1 LLDGAASGRTHSTGE
16 VLGVLVGVAAAA
28 MPPAAVPELAVN
40 VSADVV
46 APLEPLARVGSTPAE
61 AAQMQAIMSLRA
73 RMQRKCSAVEQRWT

>member
-1 LLDGAASGRTHSTGE
+1 LLDGAESARTHSTGAL
-16 VLGVLVGVAAAA
+16 LGVLVGVAAA
-28 MPPAAVPELAVN
+28 MPTAAVAELAVN